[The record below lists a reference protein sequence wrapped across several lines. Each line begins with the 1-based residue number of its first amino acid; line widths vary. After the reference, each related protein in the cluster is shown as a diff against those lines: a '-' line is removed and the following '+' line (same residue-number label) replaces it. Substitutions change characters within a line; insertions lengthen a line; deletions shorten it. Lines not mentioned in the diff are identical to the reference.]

1 MTSITLPPSTSPA
14 PRPRQPLGLWI
25 YVVVYLVF
33 LYLPVCLIPL
43 FSFNDAIQAAFP
55 LKGFTLAWYEALAG
69 NETLRNAVLTSLE
82 VGLTAAA
89 LATLCGVSIAYMDV
103 FGQSVLARVISAA
116 ARLPILIPGV
126 ILGIALLILVNLAGL
141 GPSRTAIICGHVLAG
156 LPTTVMVMRSRFLSI
171 PRSIPEAAEDLGAR
185 EFRVLFKVMLPL
197 SASAIGSA
205 FMLAFLTSFDEF
217 IIAFFLAGSEQTLP
231 LFIWSQ
237 LRFPK
242 SLPMVMA
249 LGSVILAVSI
259 VIAAAADRLR
269 RRAPTA

>member
-1 MTSITLPPSTSPA
+1 MTAHA
-14 PRPRQPLGLWI
+14 PRLNAGSLLWL
-25 YVVVYLVF
+25 YVAAYLVF

-43 FSFNDAIQAAFP
+43 FSFNDAVQASFP
-55 LKGFTLAWYEALAG
+55 LKGFTLDWYKALIGNEALAA
-69 NETLRNAVLTSLE
+69 AVANSLI
-82 VGLTAAA
+82 VGLTSAF
-89 LATLCGVSIAYMDV
+89 LATLCGGAIAYMDV
-103 FGQSVLARVISAA
+103 FGQSVFANLVSAI

-126 ILGIALLILVNLAGL
+126 ILGISLLILVNLAGL
-141 GPSRTAIICGHVLAG
+141 GPSLTAMVAGHVLAG
-156 LPTTVMVMRSRFLSI
+156 LPTTVMVMRSRFQNI

-185 EFRVLFKVMLPL
+185 EFLVLWKVMLPL

-217 IIAFFLAGSEQTLP
+217 IIAFFLAGSDQTLP

-259 VIAAAADRLR
+259 AIAAAAELLR
-269 RRAPTA
+269 RRGQT